1 MRHFAETVRGIFFY
15 LRQYKS
21 RTFMTMFGIT
31 WGTMTVIVLLAFGG
45 GVDRSMRKSMH
56 GMGEGI
62 AIMWPGRTS
71 IPFEGY
77 GRDRQL
83 YFVYEDAKILR
94 QEIKELDSI
103 SPEFSRWGMAC
114 RVDDR
119 VNQPNISGVVTEYGP
134 MRHIWPQPGGRW
146 LNDLDLRDRR
156 RVAFLGNDLKD
167 FLFGKENDAV
177 GKFFKIGDIPFLVVG
192 VLRPKTQNSSYSSR
206 DKDRVFIP
214 ATTFQSIFGGRYLN
228 NMVYKVKDP
237 KEAKLVGKKM
247 DRIYGRKF
255 HFDPNDDEALWIWD
269 TTEMDKF
276 VDGFSMGLRSFLGLI
291 GAITLIVGG
300 IGLANIMYVVV
311 QERTREIGIQRAVGA
326 RRHTIMQ
333 QFMLECFIIIAISA
347 LIGFILA
354 FLIIQLVALLPIE
367 DYVGTPQLSWPIVLL
382 SISILGT
389 IGFLAGYFPSRR
401 ASRLIVVECLRS

>member
-1 MRHFAETVRGIFFY
+1 MRHFVETVQGIFFY
-15 LRQYKS
+15 LHQYKS
-21 RTFMTMFGIT
+21 RTFMTMFGII

-45 GVDRSMRKSMH
+45 GVDRSMRKNMH

-77 GRDRQL
+77 GRNRQL
-83 YFVYEDAKILR
+83 YFLYDDAAILR
-94 QEIKELDSI
+94 QEIKEIESI

-119 VNQPNISGVVTEYGP
+119 VNQPNISGVITEYGP

-146 LNDLDLRDRR
+146 LNELDLQERR
-156 RVAFLGNDLKD
+156 RVAFLGNELKD
-167 FLFGKENDAV
+167 FLFGKETDAI
-177 GKFFKIGDIPFLVVG
+177 GQFFKIGDIPFQVVG

-214 ATTFQSIFGGRYLN
+214 ATTFQAMFGDRYLN

-237 KEAKLVGKKM
+237 KKANLVEKKL
-247 DRIYGRKF
+247 DQLYGRKF
-255 HFDPNDDEALWIWD
+255 HFDPNDAEALWIWD

-276 VDGFSMGLRSFLGLI
+276 VDGFSLGLRSFLGLI

-311 QERTREIGIQRAVGA
+311 QERTHEIGIQRAVGA
-326 RRHTIMQ
+326 HRRTIMR
-333 QFMLECFIIIAISA
+333 QFMLECFLIVAMSA
-347 LIGFILA
+347 LIGFALA
-354 FLIIQLVALLPIE
+354 FVIIELVGLLPIE
-367 DYVGTPQLSWPIVLL
+367 EYVGTPQLSWPIVLI
-382 SISILGT
+382 SISILGV

-401 ASRLIVVECLRS
+401 ASRLVVVNCLRS